1 MISGPFL
8 LVSWLVLAGDDGR
21 RTSFGHTLGHTSAD
35 ANVCLVGTRHAILPV
50 VKYFAWDD
58 AKSAKLRAER
68 GIGFED
74 VVFHIERGELLDI
87 LEHPNP
93 DRNAGQRIFVVR
105 REDYVYLV
113 PFVEDE
119 HTVFLKT
126 IIRVGRPRSSTSVRS
141 LTMKFDADEKD
152 LLQSVER
159 GEWKSA
165 GGGKRE
171 RTRYSRYA
179 KTTFRKDRRL
189 NIRLSSK
196 DLEAIQKRALAEG
209 LPYQTLISSLLH
221 KYASG
226 RLKEI

>member
-1 MISGPFL
+1 MKFF
-8 LVSWLVLAGDDGR
+8 D
-21 RTSFGHTLGHTSAD
+21 
-35 ANVCLVGTRHAILPV
+35 
-50 VKYFAWDD
+50 WDD
-58 AKSAKLRAER
+58 AKNAKLRKER

-74 VVFHIERGELLDI
+74 VVFHIERDLLDI
-87 LEHPNP
+87 LEHLNP
-93 DRNAGQRIFVVR
+93 DRYGGQRIFVVR
-105 REDYVYLV
+105 REDYAYLV

-126 IIRVGRPRSSTSVRS
+126 IIRAGRPRSSTSVRS
-141 LTMKFDADEKD
+141 PTMKIDAEEKE
-152 LLQSVER
+152 LLESVER

-165 GGGKRE
+165 KGGKRE

-179 KTTFRKDRRL
+179 KATFRKDRRL

-226 RLKEI
+226 RLKEV